1 MFMKQIIQNYS
12 KKPDALFKLLY
23 INLLFGYLPFAIL
36 HIILNL
42 AGIMPVNFND
52 KQVFG
57 LKGAI
62 VIVIFI
68 PFVAL
73 MFTVLVWV
81 YFMIG
86 NLVIR
91 LIKKIFYS

>member
-1 MFMKQIIQNYS
+1 MFMKKIIQNYS
-12 KKPDALFKLLY
+12 TKPDAFFKQLY
-23 INLLFGYLPFAIL
+23 INFLFGYLPFAIL

-52 KQVFG
+52 KQVYG
-57 LKGAI
+57 IKGAI
-62 VIVIFI
+62 VIVVFI

-73 MFTVLVWV
+73 MFTVLVWI

-86 NLVIR
+86 NLVIQ
-91 LIKKIFYS
+91 LIKKIFYN